1 MSRTL
6 ADLLQKAQK
15 LKSGFSGARERLS
28 RLRVEAS
35 SPDGLV
41 RVVASGDKQIVS
53 IETRPGLA
61 ADPPAE
67 ARRKLEE
74 TCNEA
79 LKKAEG
85 LLKEEIDKTLGE
97 LGINFPGL
105 F

>member
-1 MSRTL
+1 MSRMF
-6 ADLLQKAQK
+6 ADLFQKAQK
-15 LKSGFSGARERLS
+15 LKSGVSGARERLS
-28 RLRVEAS
+28 RLRVEAT

-53 IETRPGLA
+53 IETRPELA
-61 ADPPAE
+61 SKEPAE
-67 ARRKLEE
+67 AKGILEQ

>member
-1 MSRTL
+1 MF
-6 ADLLQKAQK
+6 ADLFQKAQK
-15 LKSGFSGARERLS
+15 LKSGVSGARERLS

-53 IETRPGLA
+53 IEMKPELA
-61 ADPPAE
+61 SNAPAE
-67 ARRKLEE
+67 AQRVLEQ

-79 LKKAEG
+79 LKKAEA

-97 LGINFPGL
+97 LGLNFPGL